1 MNLLNVTLPEDGKIY
16 LKDSQGNLIP
26 LAEIVDERLI
36 LLGQNYKTYK
46 PVFLQGATNTP
57 LPGSTYENQKG
68 LYIEVGNLV
77 YFSIRLKG
85 VPGRAGDLAFV
96 SLPVP
101 ADTTEKINFSCP
113 VMNITGG
120 TEKPAAFA
128 AIHADSGGRLGL
140 SSAENYGASITKWAT
155 TTCWVN
161 VSGWYIKA
169 KDPEAPAD
177 VPDYEPK
184 AKQYIPTES

>member
-1 MNLLNVTLPEDGKIY
+1 MNLLNVTLPEKGKIY

-57 LPGSTYENQKG
+57 LPGSTYENQRG
-68 LYIEVGNLV
+68 LYVETGNLV

-101 ADTTEKINFSCP
+101 ADISEKINFACS
-113 VMNITGG
+113 VVNITGG
-120 TEKPAAFA
+120 TEKPASFA
-128 AIHADSGGRLGL
+128 AIYADSGGRLGL
-140 SSAENYGASITKWAT
+140 SSTESGGAAITKWAVS
-155 TTCWVN
+155 TCWVN
-161 VSGWYIKA
+161 VSGLYVRSKSTNA
-169 KDPEAPAD
+169 PED
-177 VPDYEPK
+177 
-184 AKQYIPTES
+184 IPNYSPEIPELPGLR